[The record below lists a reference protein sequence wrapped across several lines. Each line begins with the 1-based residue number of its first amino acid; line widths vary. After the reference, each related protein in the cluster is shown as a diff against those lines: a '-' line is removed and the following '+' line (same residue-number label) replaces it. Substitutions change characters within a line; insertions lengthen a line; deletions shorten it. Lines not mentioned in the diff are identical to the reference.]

1 MKEKLANTGEVELL
15 AAQKWAD
22 RLISQADLSRDLSR
36 TFVHVD
42 MDMFFAAIEQVN
54 PKP

>member
-22 RLISQADLSRDLSR
+22 RLIAQADSSRDLSR

-42 MDMFFAAIEQVN
+42 MDMFFAAIEQV
-54 PKP
+54 KP